1 MNPFS
6 NGALGSA
13 VTICVFHSFL
23 LESRRVEKVGFCV
36 LGDFR

>member
-13 VTICVFHSFL
+13 VTIWLFHSFL
-23 LESRRVEKVGFCV
+23 LES
-36 LGDFR
+36 